1 MLERELFRFLE
12 GTADAAFAVDAQ
24 GLIRFWNHSAERLL
38 GHKSSDV
45 VEKPCAELFLG
56 RGALGTVVCTDTC
69 DVLECAAAG
78 REIPNYDLEVKS
90 RSGKDLWLNVS
101 ILVFADERTGR
112 RLVVHL
118 ARDITER
125 KKTED
130 LTQKL
135 VQAAKQLASHAED
148 PAPPAPVAPLTDQ
161 EKHVLQLLA
170 KGKQPAQVARELRI
184 TPRTLR
190 NHISHA
196 NRKLR
201 TRNRLEAVVHAMR
214 RRLI

>member
-12 GTADAAFAVDAQ
+12 ATADAAFAVDPL
-24 GLIRFWNHSAERLL
+24 GFIRSWNRSAERLF
-38 GHKSSDV
+38 GYKSSEV
-45 VEKPCAELFLG
+45 LERPCAELFQG
-56 RGALGTVVCTDTC
+56 RGALGTLVCTESC

-90 RSGKDLWLNVS
+90 RSGKGQWVNVS

-125 KKTED
+125 KKTET
-130 LTQKL
+130 LTQQL
-135 VQAAKQLASHAED
+135 VQAAKQLAAHSED
-148 PAPPAPVAPLTDQ
+148 PAPPAPVSPLTEQ
-161 EKHVLQLLA
+161 EKCVLRMLA
-170 KGKQPAQVARELRI
+170 QGKNPAEVARDLRI

-201 TRNRLEAVVHAMR
+201 TRNRLEAVVHATR